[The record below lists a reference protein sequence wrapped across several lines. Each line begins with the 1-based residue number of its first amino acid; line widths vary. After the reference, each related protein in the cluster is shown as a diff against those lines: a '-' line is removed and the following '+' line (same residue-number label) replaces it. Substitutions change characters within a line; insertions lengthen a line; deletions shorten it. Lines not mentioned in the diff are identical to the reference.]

1 MIKILIAFLAGVLT
15 VGAPCIL
22 PLLPILLG
30 TSIGQQSKMRPLFIT
45 LGFIITFSL
54 LGFLFSLFTH
64 VLGISQNQLRV
75 VAVVFLLLFALFMIW
90 PTPFEIF
97 TTKVMGR
104 FVNKSYEAGDKYGSG
119 LWGGFFIGVT
129 LGVIWTPCAGPVL
142 GSILTL
148 IATSKEIS
156 KAIILMLAYAIGAGL
171 PMLAVAYG
179 GQWASKNV
187 RKIAPYSR
195 RIQQVFGILIIALA
209 ISILFQY
216 DVLIQAKLTQLFPS
230 QKIEEK
236 LAGREFN
243 SGKDK
248 PSAALIAT
256 HLNSQGPAP
265 EFIGISKWVNSG
277 PLTMKDLRG
286 KVVLIDFWTYSCINC
301 IRTLPYTT
309 KWYTTYKD
317 KGFVLVGVHTPEF
330 AFEKDPANVE
340 RAVKIDHINYP
351 VAMDNNYLTWS
362 AYHNQYWPAHYLINQ
377 NGDVVYTHFGEGG
390 YMETENNIR
399 LLLGLEKVRGKE
411 KETVSSQVQS
421 PEMYF
426 GTARQVN
433 LSKEQKASSNPEN
446 FSFPKELSMN
456 EFAMEGTWQFEKEFA
471 KLVRGQGKV
480 RLKFHSGKVYLVA
493 KSTGK
498 PVHAFIMVD
507 GKKLNEL
514 VISESQLYT
523 LFSSEQYSEH
533 FLEVQ
538 FDGPVELF
546 TFTFG

>member
-1 MIKILIAFLAGVLT
+1 
-15 VGAPCIL
+15 
-22 PLLPILLG
+22 
-30 TSIGQQSKMRPLFIT
+30 
-45 LGFIITFSL
+45 
-54 LGFLFSLFTH
+54 
-64 VLGISQNQLRV
+64 
-75 VAVVFLLLFALFMIW
+75 MIW

-97 TTKVMGR
+97 TTKVLGR
-104 FVNKSYEAGDKYGSG
+104 FVNKSYEAGDRYGSG

-129 LGVIWTPCAGPVL
+129 LGIIWTPCAGPVL

-156 KAIILMLAYAIGAGL
+156 KAVILMLAYALGAGL

-195 RIQQVFGILIIALA
+195 RIQQVFGVLIFGLA

-236 LAGREFN
+236 LAGSEFGN
-243 SGKDK
+243 DKDK
-248 PSAALIAT
+248 PSAALIT
-256 HLNSQGPAP
+256 TNLNSQGPAP
-265 EFIGISKWVNSG
+265 EFIGISKWINTA
-277 PLTMKDLRG
+277 PLAMKDLRG

-309 KWYTTYKD
+309 KWYNTYKD
-317 KGFVLVGVHTPEF
+317 RGFVLVGVHTPEF
-330 AFEKDPANVE
+330 AFEKDPSNVE
-340 RAVKIDHINYP
+340 RAVKIDHITYP

-399 LLLGLEKVRGKE
+399 LLLGLEKVGGKE
-411 KETVSSQVQS
+411 KEPSSSQIQS

-426 GTARQVN
+426 GTARQEN
-433 LSKEQKASSNPEN
+433 LTKEQKASAKPVDY
-446 FSFPKELSMN
+446 SFPNELSSN
-456 EFAMEGTWQFEKEFA
+456 EFAMEGKWQFEKEFS
-471 KLVRGQGKV
+471 KLVGKKGKV
-480 RLKFHSGKVYLVA
+480 RLKFHSGKVYIVA
-493 KSTGK
+493 KSSK
-498 PVHAFIMVD
+498 DPVHAIIIVD
-507 GKKLNEL
+507 GKKINEL
-514 VISESQLYT
+514 VIAESQLYT
-523 LFSSEQYSEH
+523 LFTSNQYADH
-533 FLEVQ
+533 LLEIQ